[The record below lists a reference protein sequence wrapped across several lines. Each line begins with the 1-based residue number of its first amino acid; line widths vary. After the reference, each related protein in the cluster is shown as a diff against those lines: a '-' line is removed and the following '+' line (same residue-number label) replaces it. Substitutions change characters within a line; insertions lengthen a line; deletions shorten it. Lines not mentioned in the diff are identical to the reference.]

1 MLDHMAILF
10 LAFGRTSI
18 LFSIVVIPMHIPT
31 NCVGGF
37 QKGSNL
43 IHRFSCAGAGE
54 AGKQREQQVKAEN
67 NAATFF
73 KAVGLPSTHSL
84 GSRCRRYLEACI
96 FF

>member
-54 AGKQREQQVKAEN
+54 AGKQREQQVKAERT
-67 NAATFF
+67 ASQG
-73 KAVGLPSTHSL
+73 KG
-84 GSRCRRYLEACI
+84 
-96 FF
+96 